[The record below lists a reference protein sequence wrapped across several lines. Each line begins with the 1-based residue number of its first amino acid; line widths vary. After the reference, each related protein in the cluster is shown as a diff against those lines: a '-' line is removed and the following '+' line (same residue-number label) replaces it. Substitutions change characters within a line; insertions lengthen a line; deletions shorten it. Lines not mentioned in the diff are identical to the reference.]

1 MRGKNIYYHQSWIS
15 KHWLLKTE
23 ICDDTRLYTFYNDT
37 FILQRIL
44 SEVQAAPS
52 PRPSPEGSP
61 QLTRRKLAHTVSLP
75 VESFGRYLSTMGI
88 HAQSKDIV
96 ENKDVK
102 KPVHKINYSLPSLR
116 SKFSWLFPQL
126 NLFKISCE
134 HLVAHEDDILKLM
147 IFNILV
153 THLLDNI

>member
-1 MRGKNIYYHQSWIS
+1 MAKTYIITKAEFQNTDF
-15 KHWLLKTE
+15 LKTE

-116 SKFSWLFPQL
+116 S
-126 NLFKISCE
+126 
-134 HLVAHEDDILKLM
+134 
-147 IFNILV
+147 
-153 THLLDNI
+153 